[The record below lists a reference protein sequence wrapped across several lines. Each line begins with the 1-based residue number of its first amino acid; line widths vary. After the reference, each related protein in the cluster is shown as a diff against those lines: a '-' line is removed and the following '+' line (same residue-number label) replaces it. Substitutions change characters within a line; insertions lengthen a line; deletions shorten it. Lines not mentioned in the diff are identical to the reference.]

1 MSDDS
6 VLNWSEIKEK
16 FNNPFV
22 VCIVFAAILT
32 FPKEFYSILTIRDNW
47 QSAMSEIDLF
57 TKKFGEHFAGVL
69 FFYYISPQIAT
80 IQSAIRR
87 RFSQWVNQIVENQK
101 YYSEEES
108 RSFRQEFENLRSYIN
123 QEKSRTIDETNKY
136 NAFRLGFIKMFGAPQ
151 NGPVCLRFY
160 NFNSGKIGTPIVY
173 NKFTGVVVEKEP
185 FTANFNNEC
194 ILINLGWDF
203 QNYFLYLEISQSTIS
218 GELDLGETKLY
229 SKIVDSTGR
238 YDWSNVFW
246 SRFEP
251 IWSTVDKGQNSIR
264 LRRTSHTITIRC
276 NIVP

>member
-108 RSFRQEFENLRSYIN
+108 RSFRQEFSNLRASIN
-123 QEKSRTIDETNKY
+123 QEKSRISEEIAKFG
-136 NAFRLGFIKMFGAPQ
+136 AFRVKFLEMFGSPQ
-151 NGPVCLRFY
+151 NGPVILKFY
-160 NFNSGKIGTPIVY
+160 NFNQGKIGTPIVY
-173 NKFTGVVVEKEP
+173 NKITGNVVDKEP
-185 FTANFNNEC
+185 FEANFKNEC
-194 ILINLGWDF
+194 LLINLGWDL
-203 QNYFLYLEISQSTIS
+203 QHYFLYIEITQSTVS
-218 GELDLGETKLY
+218 GELDLGETKLFK
-229 SKIVDSTGR
+229 KIVDSTGK
-238 YDWSNVFW
+238 YDWSNVSW
-246 SRFEP
+246 SKKDP
-251 IWSTVDKGQNSIR
+251 VWSSTDKGQDCIR
-264 LRRTSHTITIRC
+264 LRRTSHTITFRC
-276 NIVP
+276 NIIP